1 MSPDFID
8 INGHMN
14 IRHYLGHGAISAD
27 ALCGEVGIDDEYRRT
42 RRLGVFTVELH
53 LRYMH
58 ERREGETFSV
68 HPRLLARSDKSVH
81 LLTYPLD
88 RSNERLANTLEILAV
103 HVDMDTRR
111 AAPFPTDA
119 AVRWDRLID
128 RSSDL
133 AWPAAVCGA
142 MGVRGGRCIRASGA
156 IKQSHTHPSQPRTCG
171 STEWSSL
178 LIRRGMRGTGAC
190 SARRQSAGRLEA
202 CRATPTQRC
211 ACPGRGDRRRING
224 DDHWAALPTAPRVGS
239 NPVAIVVEHPPHR
252 VEFSVRYAVC
262 PCDVAPAVQTVA
274 DVEQAIPRSPSAR
287 PK

>member
-1 MSPDFID
+1 MYDQVLEIPSALEARVSPDFID

-156 IKQSHTHPSQPRTCG
+156 IKAKPHPSEPTENLRIDGVVIALDSSGYAWNRCVQRKAAKRWQAGSLSSDANTALCVPGPRRPT
-171 STEWSSL
+171 TNQ
-178 LIRRGMRGTGAC
+178 RR
-190 SARRQSAGRLEA
+190 
-202 CRATPTQRC
+202 
-211 ACPGRGDRRRING
+211 
-224 DDHWAALPTAPRVGS
+224 
-239 NPVAIVVEHPPHR
+239 
-252 VEFSVRYAVC
+252 
-262 PCDVAPAVQTVA
+262 
-274 DVEQAIPRSPSAR
+274 
-287 PK
+287 